1 MSRHRRSARG
11 DGMVGHAQLRFG
23 TSGHRLFTIAAPRDA
38 GHDGIEVR
46 GFGHRAS
53 QLAPRIIGA
62 AGRESKVV
70 WLASFLAEI
79 WRDNRCLVS
88 ERAAS
93 YTGIE
98 N

>member
-1 MSRHRRSARG
+1 MAWSATRNSGLALRG
-11 DGMVGHAQLRFG
+11 IGCSPLLPRVTQGMTVSKCEGSA
-23 TSGHRLFTIAAPRDA
+23 S
-38 GHDGIEVR
+38 
-46 GFGHRAS
+46 RAS

-98 N
+98 I